1 MYMLCNA
8 YCVLLPSIDGSLYF
22 MSCTDYSRVTRC
34 QKSSKMLNKGGRFNF
49 FFDDGFSD
57 SELKNPA
64 DGGADQL
71 GSGRRENLSRRFHV

>member
-1 MYMLCNA
+1 
-8 YCVLLPSIDGSLYF
+8 
-22 MSCTDYSRVTRC
+22 MSEIFENVKQRGKI
-34 QKSSKMLNKGGRFNF
+34 QF
-49 FFDDGFSD
+49 FFDNGFSD